1 MTKQIIIMK
10 LSTIKYIRVIA
21 VTLVLFASCT
31 EEARIPDPIDA
42 ANVRIQFLAPTD
54 QLINFADIAN
64 AQIKYN
70 IFSKNKDLESVEL
83 TFMYNNAAT
92 GLAEGPFVLKTYTQ
106 DDFDAAG
113 GAIRD
118 EIYTADELAV
128 LVGKTS
134 GADLSGG
141 DNFVFANRTTLTDGR
156 VYPATTVGGN
166 NNITPGIAGNAG
178 IEQFSVGWISY
189 VACPVPA
196 TFATGKYTLEQI
208 AGPDD
213 PFFGNPT
220 RFAPG
225 EVTLVAS
232 SPIQRDF
239 NVTYLTFTNRVFS
252 MLLVCE
258 NYLVNDD
265 AGVGCGPGLRW
276 GTPGTPGSF
285 DDTDDSVLIVEI
297 LENVNNDCGIPANEP
312 LTLKLTK
319 VE

>member
-1 MTKQIIIMK
+1 MK
-10 LSTIKYIRVIA
+10 LFNKTYIRVVA
-21 VTLVLFASCT
+21 LMLVLLASCT
-31 EEARIPDPIDA
+31 EETRIPEPIRA
-42 ANVRIQFLAPTD
+42 ANVRIQFLDPAD
-54 QLINFADIAN
+54 QLVNFADIAN
-64 AQIKYN
+64 AQIKYS
-70 IFSKNKDLESVEL
+70 IFSKNTDIESVEL
-83 TFMYNNAAT
+83 TFIYNDAVT
-92 GLAEGPFVLKTYTQ
+92 GLAQGPFVLKTYTQ
-106 DDFDAAG
+106 DDFDAEN
-113 GAIRD
+113 GAIRN
-118 EIYTADELAV
+118 ETFSADQLAV

-156 VYPATTVGGN
+156 VYPSTTVGGN
-166 NNITPGIAGNAG
+166 SNVVPAIVGNAAT
-178 IEQFSVGWISY
+178 EAFSVGWTSY

-196 TFATGKYTLEQI
+196 AFATGKYNLEQI

-220 RFAPG
+220 RFAPE

-239 NVTYLTFTNRVFS
+239 NVTYLTFTNRVFT

-258 NYLVNDD
+258 DYLVNDD

-276 GTPGTPGSF
+276 GTPAIPGTF

-297 LENVNNDCGIPANEP
+297 LENVNNDCGVPANEP
-312 LTLKLTK
+312 LTLRLTK

>member
-1 MTKQIIIMK
+1 MK
-10 LSTIKYIRVIA
+10 LFNIMYLKIVG
-21 VTLVLFASCT
+21 VVLVLFVSCT
-31 EEARIPDPIDA
+31 EETRIPEPINA
-42 ANVRIQFLAPTD
+42 ANVRIQFLDPAD
-54 QLINFADIAN
+54 QLVNFADIAN
-64 AQIKYN
+64 AQIMYS

-83 TFMYNNAAT
+83 TFIYNNAAT

-106 DDFDAAG
+106 DDFDAAN
-113 GAIRD
+113 GAIRN
-118 EIYTADELAV
+118 EIFTADQLAV

-141 DNFVFANRTTLTDGR
+141 DNFVFANRTTLADGR

-166 NNITPGIAGNAG
+166 NNVTPGLVGNAAT
-178 IEQFSVGWISY
+178 EQFSVGWISY

-196 TFATGKYTLEQI
+196 GYATGKYMLEQI

-220 RFAPG
+220 RFAPA
-225 EVTLVAS
+225 EVTLIAA

-239 NVTYLTFTNRVFS
+239 NVTYLTFANRVFT

-258 NYLVNDD
+258 DYLVNDD

-276 GTPGTPGSF
+276 GTPATPGTF

-312 LTLKLTK
+312 LTLRLTK